1 MIIRGLSGLNNS
13 FDSFIKSKEKQ
24 IVDLRKAVALELLE
38 GLFQAMPVWSGRALR
53 SLAVNGVGN
62 ATEVHPD
69 RRDTSKDGRWDSHP
83 EWAGQAMRDSSE
95 AVARANVESA
105 DYSLNAKVEITSSSY
120 IWQEIDTG
128 QHPYSNPVKHRVVV
142 SEIALAQVRAK
153 FGSLL
158 K

>member
-1 MIIRGLSGLNNS
+1 MIIRGLSGLNTSFNS
-13 FDSFIKSKEKQ
+13 FLKSKEKQ

-38 GLFQAMPVWSGRALR
+38 ALFEPMPVWSGRALR
-53 SLAVNGVGN
+53 SLSVNGTGN

-69 RRDTSKDGRWDSHP
+69 RRDTKKNGRWESHP
-83 EWAGQAMRDSSE
+83 EWAGQAMRAASE

-105 DYSLNAKVEITSSSY
+105 DYSLNARVEITSSSY
-120 IWQEIDTG
+120 IWHEIDTK
-128 QHPYSNPVKHRVVV
+128 QHPYSNPVKHKVIV